1 MGGSGRAGRDG
12 SGAGRLLTSGG
23 LPPLGVGLEARRT
36 SGAPGRLRTW
46 LSTSPA
52 VKAVLEEIQAAAMIA
67 IVASTTATTSAIIAS

>member
-1 MGGSGRAGRDG
+1 M
-12 SGAGRLLTSGG
+12 
-23 LPPLGVGLEARRT
+23 EARRT

-67 IVASTTATTSAIIAS
+67 IMAATTAPTTSIVTS